1 MSIEIKP
8 VDLSDPSIQKVI
20 EALREGKKLK
30 AIMHY
35 RNAHDVSLIESQK
48 EVERIAAKLEL

>member
-20 EALREGKKLK
+20 EALKEGKKLE

-35 RNAHDVSLIESQK
+35 RNAHDVSLAESQQ
-48 EVERIAAKLEL
+48 EVERIEVKLRL